1 MTFLWNAVNSLFR
14 DNGTKT
20 AIIIISDSDFS
31 VFVYFVPIS
40 PKNTKKAGLI
50 CSFNSYQWST
60 DDTLTSN
67 QLPST
72 VANR

>member
-14 DNGTKT
+14 DKSTKI

-50 CSFNSYQWST
+50 GTEHINIE
-60 DDTLTSN
+60 N
-67 QLPST
+67 
-72 VANR
+72 V